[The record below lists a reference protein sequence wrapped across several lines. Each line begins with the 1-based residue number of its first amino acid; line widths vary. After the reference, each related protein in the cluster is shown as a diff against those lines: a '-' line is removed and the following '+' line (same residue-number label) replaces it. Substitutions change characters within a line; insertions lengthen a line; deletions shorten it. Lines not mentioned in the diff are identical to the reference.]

1 MLSGVFSRRWVR
13 WLVGAVALVVVGG
26 TIYYQA
32 VVAPE
37 LTAHRFDVQVAG
49 DEARLVVEVDEDAD
63 LVAIAGGV
71 NGVAQVIA
79 TDDSLF
85 VLTIDVDAESEMT
98 WVAVPWQNIGE
109 RLNVLRAA
117 RVSDALSIGVKDCRP
132 LGGDAEVLVSMLLAQ
147 GELGVGASLCGS
159 AIRNTADRGEDV
171 IVDVKA
177 VRPSDLTSPPAT
189 SVVALADL
197 PNRDLVL
204 AALSRLPHD
213 A

>member
-13 WLVGAVALVVVGG
+13 WLAGVVAVVVVSY

-37 LTAHRFDVQVAG
+37 LTAHRLGVQVAG
-49 DEARLVVEVDEDAD
+49 GDARLVVEVGEDAA

-71 NGVAQVIA
+71 NGLSQAIA

-85 VLTIDVDAESEMT
+85 VLAIDVDAESEMT
-98 WVAVPWQNIGE
+98 WVAVPWQDSE
-109 RLNVLRAA
+109 TLNVLRAA

-132 LGGDAEVLVSMLLAQ
+132 LSGDAEVLVSILLAP
-147 GELGVGASLCGS
+147 GELGAGASLCGS
-159 AIRNTADRGEDV
+159 TIRNTAELGEDV

-177 VRPSDLTSPPAT
+177 VRPSDITSPPDT
-189 SVVALADL
+189 SVVDLADV

-204 AALSRLPHD
+204 AALDRLLHN